1 MKRILVA
8 IACLA
13 LASPAWA
20 EKTRRIP
27 VQNSPLAPVVTTI
40 SGNPLTIAIGDD
52 TSMQVTNSNVPG
64 TGQFYPP
71 DCAAGQTA
79 DSGVFAAVGGVVYG
93 PDFDNHPCGSAANL
107 YTPWTPVSLSAVSGT
122 GTAGDPFTVVVVA
135 DAVAAL
141 LRVTETITYVNGNP
155 GAAIS
160 LSFSV
165 TPPPAPGVAGSP
177 EGGINFS
184 AFLAGD
190 LYLADNDHGFGA
202 QVGTQYGGRG
212 ASSACSPLNYTIL
225 LGGTTP
231 PTNWSS
237 TEYST
242 IWDEVSAASL
252 NNVVDTTICQ
262 DNGAAIEWAGLAV
275 GGTPITVGTG
285 VSFAGSATPLGA
297 AVPALSGKA
306 LAALVL
312 LLAGVGYVLAKR
324 SSLGA

>member
-20 EKTRRIP
+20 EKPRRVP

-40 SGNPLTIAIGDD
+40 SGSPLTIAIGDD
-52 TSMQVTNSNVPG
+52 TSMQVTNTNVPG

-71 DCAAGQTA
+71 DCAPGQTA
-79 DSGVFAAVGGVVYG
+79 DSGVFASVGATVYG
-93 PDFDNHPCGSAANL
+93 PDFNNHPCGSASNS
-107 YTPWTPVSLSAVSGT
+107 YTPWTPVSLSAVTGT
-122 GTAGDPFTVVVVA
+122 GTSGDPFTVVVVA
-135 DAVAAL
+135 DAAAAQ

-160 LSFSV
+160 LQFSNA
-165 TPPPAPGVAGSP
+165 PPPGVSSPG
-177 EGGINFS
+177 GGATFN

-190 LYLADNDHGFGA
+190 LFLADSDSGFGA

-212 ASSACSPLNYTIL
+212 ASACAPLNYTIL

-231 PTNWSS
+231 PTNWSA
-237 TEYST
+237 TGYGT
-242 IWDEVSAASL
+242 VWDEVSAAGL
-252 NNVVDTTICQ
+252 NDAVDSSICQ
-262 DNGAAIEWAGLAV
+262 DNGAAIEWAGLNV
-275 GGTPITVGTG
+275 GGTPVVIGTG
-285 VSFAGSATPLGA
+285 VSFSGTATPVGA

-312 LLAGVGYVLAKR
+312 LLAGVGNVLAKR
-324 SSLGA
+324 TSLGA

>member
-20 EKTRRIP
+20 EKTRRVP

-40 SGNPLTIAIGDD
+40 AGSPLTIAIGDD
-52 TSMQVTNSNVPG
+52 TSMQVTNTNVPG

-71 DCAAGQTA
+71 DCAPGQTA
-79 DSGVFAAVGGVVYG
+79 DSGVFASVGATVYG
-93 PDFDNHPCGSAANL
+93 PDFNNHPCGSASNT

-135 DAVAAL
+135 DAVAGL
-141 LRVTETITYVNGNP
+141 LRLTETITYVNGNP

-160 LSFSV
+160 LSFSIA
-165 TPPPAPGVAGSP
+165 PPPSGQNAPG
-177 EGGINFS
+177 GGVGFS

-212 ASSACSPLNYTIL
+212 ASSSCSPLNYTIL

-237 TEYST
+237 TYYGT

-252 NNVVDTTICQ
+252 PNVVDTTICQ
-262 DNGAAIEWAGLAV
+262 DNGAAIEWAGVAV
-275 GGTPITVGTG
+275 GGTPVVINTG
-285 VSFAGSATPLGA
+285 VSFAGTATPVGA
-297 AVPALSGKA
+297 AVPALSGKG

-324 SSLGA
+324 TSLGA